1 MVGNRVA
8 FSCSPKEAPLK
19 AVGILATTA
28 AVLLLVVGLFSYLV
42 LPGLIER
49 RLAADL
55 RQEYGLEKVPE
66 VQVSS
71 GFPPGLLLGRMDR
84 IEVHIDQMIQ
94 EGVLLRDIWMDLK
107 GVDISLLSLL
117 RGELEGEIRTTF
129 LRAEVPEESIDE
141 YLQRR
146 YPGLENGEVEI
157 SPDELVYRRVDA
169 IFGFPA
175 SVSLDVQV
183 SGPRTVEVVPEGVT
197 VAGFV
202 LPSSLTRSLPYGS
215 WTLNLGE
222 LPLGTELQSVEPS
235 ENALIVRAAK

>member
-1 MVGNRVA
+1 VT
-8 FSCSPKEAPLK
+8 FSCSPERGALK

-28 AVLLLVVGLFSYLV
+28 AVLLLMVGLFSYLV
-42 LPGLIER
+42 LPDLIEH

-55 RQEYGLEKVPE
+55 RQEYGLEKKPE

-94 EGVLLRDIWMDLK
+94 EGILLRDIWIDLK
-107 GVDISLLSLL
+107 GLDISLLSLV
-117 RGELEGEIRTTF
+117 RGELEGEIRTTS
-129 LRAEVPEESIDE
+129 LRAEVPEESINE
-141 YLQRR
+141 YLQRHD
-146 YPGLENGEVEI
+146 LEWGSGEVEI
-157 SPDELVYRRVDA
+157 SPGEVVYRRVDA
-169 IFGFPA
+169 LFGFPA
-175 SVSLDVQV
+175 SVSLEVQV
-183 SGPRTVEVVPEGVT
+183 GGPRTVEVVPERVT

-202 LPSSLTRSLPYGS
+202 LPSSLARSLPYGS

-222 LPLGTELQSVEPS
+222 LPFGSELQSVEPS